1 MDNTFTYEQFLEL
14 LNNSTINNDLVNSNL
29 LNYNGTD
36 ARLLGAKAFLE
47 KEQDITKLKTFL
59 KFNPVLHKKGTEK
72 NKFKTQSYYKIAAS
86 VLLILGLS
94 IGATYLF
101 KPKSYYQLY
110 AVKDTGINLFMG
122 ESATNIDDLMT
133 QYKDGDFEKAKTTS
147 LNLIVQQPTNDT
159 LHYYLAVI
167 NCELSLP
174 NEAIREFDLVS
185 QKSVILYEK
194 AFFTKA
200 LCLMTIDKAK
210 AKDSFI
216 EITKNTNNTY
226 YKQASLILNKEY

>member
-14 LNNSTINNDLVNSNL
+14 LNSSDINNELIKTKL
-29 LNYNGTD
+29 LNYKGTD
-36 ARLLGAKAFLE
+36 VRLLGAKSFAE

-59 KFNPVLHKKGTEK
+59 EFNPLIQNKSTNK
-72 NKFKTQSYYKIAAS
+72 NKFQSQVYYKIAAS

-94 IGATYLF
+94 IGVTYLF
-101 KPKSYYQLY
+101 KPKNYYELY
-110 AVKDTGINLFMG
+110 AVKDTGLNLFMG

-159 LHYYLAVI
+159 LHYYLGVI
-167 NCELSLP
+167 NCELNLP
-174 NEAIREFDLVS
+174 NQAIQEFDLVS